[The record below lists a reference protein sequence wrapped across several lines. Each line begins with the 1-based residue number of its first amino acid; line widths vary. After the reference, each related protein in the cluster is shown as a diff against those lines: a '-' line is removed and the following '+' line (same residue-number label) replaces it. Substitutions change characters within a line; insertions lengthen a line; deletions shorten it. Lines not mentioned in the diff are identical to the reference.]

1 MRILHNTLIGNK
13 KEEGNIG
20 DVYLLFLSYFN
31 PYD

>member
-1 MRILHNTLIGNK
+1 MRILYNTLVGN

-20 DVYLLFLSYFN
+20 DICLLFLSYFN